1 MTQSPKNRSKP
12 AVLARPLQ
20 LWQDQ
25 GSEQDVRL
33 EILPLI
39 DVIFCILTFFI
50 LAAVSFS
57 RQQAINLDLPSARTG
72 QPQMNEMM
80 VVSLDHLGQISIEQE
95 SVSATKLEEI
105 LQNYYLINPRGLV
118 VLQASKDVQ
127 YAKVIELLD
136 LLRTFGG
143 DRVALATL
151 PLEGGD
157 QSQEVVPQL
166 PFELP

>member
-1 MTQSPKNRSKP
+1 MKQKYNPRIL
-12 AVLARPLQ
+12 VRPLN

-25 GSEQDVRL
+25 SKEQEVRL

-72 QPQMNEMM
+72 QTQMDEMM
-80 VVSLDHLGQISIEQE
+80 VVSLDSIGQIYVEE
-95 SVSATKLEEI
+95 EFVTYEKLREI
-105 LQNYYLINPRGLV
+105 LENYYLINPRGLV
-118 VLQASKDVQ
+118 VLNASKDVR
-127 YAKVIELLD
+127 YNEVIELLD
-136 LLRTFGG
+136 LLRSYGG

-151 PLEGGD
+151 PLEGD
-157 QSQEVVPQL
+157 PNLPAVPITE
-166 PFELP
+166 PNIPPSP